1 MRFKLA
7 GKDQSNKMATFTFT
21 RCCIFHVAD
30 RKPVKK
36 EDQSALEPASEP
48 VLEPVEEPVV
58 ESAAAEHDNSEVSIC
73 ICYEMRGKLKTKKYQ
88 EK

>member
-1 MRFKLA
+1 MQKLA
-7 GKDQSNKMATFTFT
+7 RSSQKKPIFTKQGSQKT
-21 RCCIFHVAD
+21 EKAKVSTI
-30 RKPVKK
+30 KK